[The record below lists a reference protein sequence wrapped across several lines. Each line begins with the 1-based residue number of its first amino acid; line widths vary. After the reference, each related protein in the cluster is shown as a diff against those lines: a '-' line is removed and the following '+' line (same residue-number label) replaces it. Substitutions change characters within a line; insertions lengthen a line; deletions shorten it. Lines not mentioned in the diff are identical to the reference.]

1 MDGWSR
7 AGQSLIHFSVLLCV
21 IIPIH
26 RLEIDTL
33 PPNMSSNIQSNHDF
47 HFVYLS
53 LFSTNPPLSCT
64 SQCRWLHVAT
74 RVRLKNLSYSDQ
86 FGFLVQF
93 RKPYCLQR
101 VCHSSQSR
109 YTSQKLH
116 TNSYNNINI
125 LQLAFSVKAILIIN
139 KSKSKFYSANKAT
152 TFFFLKPCYFH
163 GEKNDVARSQLKLYW
178 YLVSLH
184 CQSGQIQV
192 VQVCCNHMLFPQ
204 FLTTLPKGA

>member
-101 VCHSSQSR
+101 GCMCHSSQSR

-152 TFFFLKPCYFH
+152 TFFFFKLCYFH
-163 GEKNDVARSQLKLYW
+163 GEKMMQPEAS
-178 YLVSLH
+178 
-184 CQSGQIQV
+184 
-192 VQVCCNHMLFPQ
+192 
-204 FLTTLPKGA
+204 